1 MPSLPSPAPFLS
13 SPSPPPLARAPCA
26 SRPSSMWLSYID
38 IVMIPVEGFK
48 HGATSACCQVFFQF
62 IFQLAGDRLVLGGQG
77 DRVGG
82 VGEVVVVLHEL
93 ADVVGD
99 VAPVL
104 FVLRQHQPSQPEGM
118 GLMGGIA
125 HSGNSL
131 IFLNFARKLLT
142 SIHTTICNFASFAQ
156 APEKVSLVVDKPS
169 SELLSTAIGEP

>member
-1 MPSLPSPAPFLS
+1 
-13 SPSPPPLARAPCA
+13 
-26 SRPSSMWLSYID
+26 
-38 IVMIPVEGFK
+38 MIPVEGFK

-104 FVLRQHQPSQPEGM
+104 LVFCQHQPSQPEGM

-125 HSGNSL
+125 HSENSQ
-131 IFLNFARKLLT
+131 IFLNSTRKLLT
-142 SIHTTICNFASFAQ
+142 SIHRTICYIAGFA
-156 APEKVSLVVDKPS
+156 
-169 SELLSTAIGEP
+169 